1 MTPSENPSLFC
12 KAAVLPELR
21 HGPGA
26 PHMPVPGRRSH
37 LGRLSERPNAHRNL
51 IFIEQLDDLSP
62 EITNFHA
69 NLPARD
75 PHIQHHQIQNPFA
88 TLLDT
93 PSDSLICVASAVR
106 RTVLAA
112 TELVLSNL
120 PYQWISSR
128 NYTHLARGISTMLWS
143 TPSALN
149 SESSQSP
156 TGSISSRTLCDP
168 EPPKAT
174 VATFVQ
180 EPWVLSPEDFEA
192 FCSLRELRNF
202 VPKFTTDTSATPA
215 DRPWSQV
222 QQLWA
227 FVHDRCEEHQCHF
240 FIVTSYEQWAFG
252 CFSKAWTR
260 AFITPPYAYN
270 DAQQTV
276 MERTL
281 HWVLSATLQL
291 EHQNNG
297 YVAPEELPWMNSL
310 YVIPEIVGEV
320 SWAIAKP
327 LKRRLSDEEEIPIP
341 LPPAP
346 RRSLM
351 RSKTPL
357 VAPSPAPSIR
367 SHESN
372 FLPDVPPAP
381 IPPTLFAG
389 VNAWRQRIPA
399 RSKTRK
405 MRSQDEKTHEASP
418 FLPPPIPHAS
428 PFHESGRPYTPPHRV
443 ATPEDSPGR
452 LRLPPL
458 LQSPAR
464 QRSTRSEHSGD
475 TALDETDGLSME
487 VVAADV
493 QPPQDDGLPLR
504 YMRADPGHPRPIDV
518 VQSRPAVPAARP
530 LFSDTPTM
538 QLLPHGSRSTS
549 HAPPRSSA
557 PRRVTRLINKR
568 LREHHLA
575 GTISTLTEES
585 ARDTR

>member
-1 MTPSENPSLFC
+1 
-12 KAAVLPELR
+12 
-21 HGPGA
+21 
-26 PHMPVPGRRSH
+26 MPVPGHRSH

-51 IFIEQLDDLSP
+51 IFIEPLDDLRP
-62 EITNFHA
+62 DVTNFHA
-69 NLPARD
+69 NLPAQN
-75 PHIQHHQIQNPFA
+75 PNIQHQDIQNPFA
-88 TLLDT
+88 TLLNT

-128 NYTHLARGISTMLWS
+128 NYTHLARGVSTMLWS
-143 TPSALN
+143 APNALSPEPSISTA
-149 SESSQSP
+149 
-156 TGSISSRTLCDP
+156 GSISSHTLCDS
-168 EPPKAT
+168 EAPKAT

-180 EPWVLSPEDFEA
+180 EPWVLSPKDFEA
-192 FCSLRELRNF
+192 FCSVRELRNY
-202 VPKFTTDTSATPA
+202 VPKFTPDTPTTPT
-215 DRPWSQV
+215 DRPWGQA

-227 FVHDRCEEHQCHF
+227 FIHDRCEEHQCHF

-260 AFITPPYAYN
+260 AFITPPYSYN
-270 DAQQTV
+270 DARPTI

-281 HWVLSATLQL
+281 HWVLSATLQI

-297 YVAPEELPWMNSL
+297 YIAPEELPWMSSL

-320 SWAIAKP
+320 SWAISKSKP
-327 LKRRLSDEEEIPIP
+327 TKRRLPEEDIPIP
-341 LPPAP
+341 VSTPAPPP
-346 RRSLM
+346 RRSFGRLKTSSAAP
-351 RSKTPL
+351 RS
-357 VAPSPAPSIR
+357 APSVHP
-367 SHESN
+367 HESTRHSEI
-372 FLPDVPPAP
+372 PTPPV
-381 IPPTLFAG
+381 PPTLVAG
-389 VNAWRQRIPA
+389 VNAWRQRIPQ
-399 RSKTRK
+399 RNKTRK
-405 MRSQDEKTHEASP
+405 MRSSDEKVHEALSFP
-418 FLPPPIPHAS
+418 PPPIPHAS
-428 PFHESGRPYTPPHRV
+428 PFPQSSHPFTPPRRA

-464 QRSTRSEHSGD
+464 LGSTRSEHSGD

-493 QPPQDDGLPLR
+493 QPPQNIAFPAHHARG
-504 YMRADPGHPRPIDV
+504 DPGR
-518 VQSRPAVPAARP
+518 SRPVGIAQARPTAPVSRP
-530 LFSDTPTM
+530 LFSVDTPTL

-585 ARDTR
+585 VKDTR